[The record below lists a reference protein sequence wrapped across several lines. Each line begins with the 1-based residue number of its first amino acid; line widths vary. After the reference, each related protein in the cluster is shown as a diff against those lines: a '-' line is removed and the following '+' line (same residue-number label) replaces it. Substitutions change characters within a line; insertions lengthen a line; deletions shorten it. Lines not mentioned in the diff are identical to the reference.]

1 MFETL
6 SYITLQHYWW
16 FLVSVLAAVLV
27 FMMFVQWWQA
37 IFLRVWKTEAQK
49 DFIINAIWKHHKLT
63 FSVLVTF
70 GWAVFASFPMFYA
83 TSFGW
88 AYLVWMAILFLFIA
102 QSVSFEYRKKEN
114 NFLWQKTYDTFL
126 FLNWFLVPLLLWV
139 AVWTF
144 FTWSNFIIE
153 TSNLVN
159 WFGSNTHI
167 ASWTTQTY
175 WLEALWNTVNWW
187 FILNIALWLTLTFL
201 VQILALL
208 YIIHHVKDKEIV
220 NNAHKCL
227 LPKSIVFL
235 VVFLVFVFK
244 LMTITWYSYDTN
256 TFFVWMENYK
266 YLHNLLDSSFIYS
279 IFMWGTFMVL
289 LWIWLGLLVKSRNW
303 FWFAWA
309 GTFLVVLSVFLLAW
323 FNWTSFYPS
332 LVDLQSSLT
341 IQNAS
346 SSHYTLIV
354 MSYVSLM
361 LPFVLLY
368 IIWAWNVIAW
378 KQMTKTD
385 LNKWLEK
392 Y

>member
-1 MFETL
+1 M
-6 SYITLQHYWW
+6 
-16 FLVSVLAAVLV
+16 
-27 FMMFVQWWQA
+27 
-37 IFLRVWKTEAQK
+37 RVWKTEDQK

-63 FSVLVTF
+63 FSILVTF
-70 GWAVFASFPMFYA
+70 GWAVFASFPVFYA

-114 NFLWQKTYDTFL
+114 NYLWQKTYDTFL

-139 AVWTF
+139 AVGTF
-144 FTWSNFIIE
+144 FTWSRFIIE
-153 TSNLVN
+153 PSNLVN
-159 WFGSNTHI
+159 WLGNNVHI

-175 WLEALWNTVNWW
+175 GLEALWNTFNGW
-187 FILNIALWLTLTFL
+187 FILNIALWLTLAFL

-208 YIIHHVKDKEIV
+208 YVIHHVKDKTIV
-220 NNAHKCL
+220 DNAHKCL
-227 LPKSIVFL
+227 LPKSIIFL
-235 VVFLVFVFK
+235 VVFLIFVFK
-244 LMTITWYSYDTN
+244 LMTITWFAYDSN
-256 TFFVWMENYK
+256 NMIIVMEKYK
-266 YLHNLLDSSFIYS
+266 YLHNLLDSSVIYS
-279 IFMWGTFMVL
+279 LFMWGTFLVL
-289 LWIWLGLLVKSRNW
+289 LWIWLWLIVKSRDG
-303 FWFAWA
+303 FWFTWAW
-309 GTFLVVLSVFLLAW
+309 TFFVVLSVFLLAW

-332 LVDLQSSLT
+332 LSDLQSSLT

-361 LPFVLLY
+361 LPFVLMY
-368 IIWAWNVIAW
+368 IIWAWNVIAG